1 MIYPS
6 TRSRF
11 FHSILQLA
19 VSASNIPVQEL
30 TNLGKKKK
38 YKSDLLSEKK
48 K

>member
-19 VSASNIPVQEL
+19 VSASNIPAQEL
-30 TNLGKKKK
+30 TNLGKKK
-38 YKSDLLSEKK
+38 YKSALISEKK